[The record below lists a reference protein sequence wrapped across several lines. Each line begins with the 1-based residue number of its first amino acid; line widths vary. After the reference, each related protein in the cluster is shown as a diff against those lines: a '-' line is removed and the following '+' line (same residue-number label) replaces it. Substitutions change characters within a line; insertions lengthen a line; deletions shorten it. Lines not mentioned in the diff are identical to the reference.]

1 MSEFHCDEL
10 PLVVSIVSGHGWHN
24 TKGENSRC
32 RSIFVVV
39 CEGNV
44 WLCAGGEVVV
54 VAGTKR
60 GWDLLQ
66 GDTHSQLLALKQ
78 GGLPSLCQVGA
89 ALTIPP
95 PPARVIIC

>member
-1 MSEFHCDEL
+1 MHLKIATPYNYFL
-10 PLVVSIVSGHGWHN
+10 
-24 TKGENSRC
+24 
-32 RSIFVVV
+32 RSHFFFDSPCIFVAV
-39 CEGNV
+39 CEGDV

-60 GWDLLQ
+60 GWDRLQ

-95 PPARVIIC
+95 SPARVMIC

>member
-1 MSEFHCDEL
+1 MNNPWWS
-10 PLVVSIVSGHGWHN
+10 PWSAATGGTTPRVKIV
-24 TKGENSRC
+24 KVD
-32 RSIFVVV
+32 IFVVV
-39 CEGNV
+39 CEGGV

-89 ALTIPP
+89 ALTIHA
-95 PPARVIIC
+95 PPARAA

>member
-1 MSEFHCDEL
+1 MNNPWWS
-10 PLVVSIVSGHGWHN
+10 PSSAATGGTTPRVRIV
-24 TKGENSRC
+24 KVD
-32 RSIFVVV
+32 IFVVV

-60 GWDLLQ
+60 GWDRLQ

-89 ALTIPP
+89 ALTIHP
-95 PPARVIIC
+95 PPARVMIC